1 MILVAR
7 RHHAFRDCVSSA
19 ACVGHHQNK
28 NAREGALVASFFEC
42 RRSLRVAPLAREV
55 PTSITIL
62 NAPRRRI
69 SNGRLRHVLHGARRP
84 TRRKKRRC
92 NIAPASHVSAQPA
105 WIALVA
111 DACWSRGGLSP
122 IDEAGDVAERM
133 RIGRLFLAA
142 GSPGRAADVFRGVLK
157 DQPENTDA
165 YAGLG
170 DADFTR
176 GDYRAAQGDFQS
188 VLRLNPTDQGAAERL
203 DLCNRVL
210 ALDPAVRGIGAAER
224 FRRSRVLVQMT
235 LDAAACLGLNS
246 PQELID
252 EGHQAIKQR
261 VGAADYAATE
271 ANLDLSGKLWTAR
284 LSGCGHAPD
293 PEDPVGLVLGKVS
306 GR

>member
-1 MILVAR
+1 VILVAR

-133 RIGRLFLAA
+133 PSRADSLPLASAMMDRLGIAISSTRDP
-142 GSPGRAADVFRGVLK
+142 GSTTSTNA
-157 DQPENTDA
+157 
-165 YAGLG
+165 
-170 DADFTR
+170 
-176 GDYRAAQGDFQS
+176 S
-188 VLRLNPTDQGAAERL
+188 I
-203 DLCNRVL
+203 
-210 ALDPAVRGIGAAER
+210 PAS
-224 FRRSRVLVQMT
+224 RS
-235 LDAAACLGLNS
+235 
-246 PQELID
+246 I
-252 EGHQAIKQR
+252 
-261 VGAADYAATE
+261 
-271 ANLDLSGKLWTAR
+271 
-284 LSGCGHAPD
+284 
-293 PEDPVGLVLGKVS
+293 
-306 GR
+306 